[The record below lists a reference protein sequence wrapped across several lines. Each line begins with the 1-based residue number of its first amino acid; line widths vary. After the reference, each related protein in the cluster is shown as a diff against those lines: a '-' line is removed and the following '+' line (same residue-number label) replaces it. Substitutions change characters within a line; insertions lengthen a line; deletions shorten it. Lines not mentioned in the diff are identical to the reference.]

1 MLDREAMRL
10 YKRGQ
15 RRQWREQGLCV
26 ICGAAVG
33 RAGRKTGGDRLLFLA
48 WALMIS
54 GWLAMLDRWG
64 VLVR

>member
-1 MLDREAMRL
+1 MTADRAYFWLTLAAFATSCAL
-10 YKRGQ
+10 Y
-15 RRQWREQGLCV
+15 RR
-26 ICGAAVG
+26 
-33 RAGRKTGGDRLLFLA
+33 GRKAGGDRLLFLA